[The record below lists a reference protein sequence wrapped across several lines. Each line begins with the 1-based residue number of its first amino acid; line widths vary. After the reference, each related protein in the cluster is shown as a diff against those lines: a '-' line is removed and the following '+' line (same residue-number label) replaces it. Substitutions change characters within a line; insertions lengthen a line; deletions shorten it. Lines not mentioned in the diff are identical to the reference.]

1 MTKEQKIAYVVH
13 PVSAKLKQ
21 SLREN
26 GMKIVDA
33 GFAPDGAKIINPHT
47 ARERAPTP
55 QPQSTVDGIG
65 TDSGDQFSDEQ
76 LFDII
81 EKASGTRP
89 HHKTG
94 RAKLIEIFNSLN
106 ADAEKESGEA

>member
-13 PVSAKLKQ
+13 PVSAKMKQ

-33 GFAPDGAKIINPHT
+33 RFAPEDAKIINPHKKREKAP
-47 ARERAPTP
+47 AR
-55 QPQSTVDGIG
+55 QSQATVNGIG
-65 TDSGDQFSDEQ
+65 TDSGDQFSDGQ

-89 HHKTG
+89 HQKTG
-94 RAKLIEIFNSLN
+94 RAKLIEIFNSMN
-106 ADAEKESGEA
+106 ADVAKDSGEG